1 MLNCT
6 FPMYVA
12 DFKRLAVLFIE
23 SYNYSNI
30 YVLQEKEL

>member
-1 MLNCT
+1 MINCT
-6 FPMYVA
+6 FLMHVA
-12 DFKRLAVLFIE
+12 NFKRLAVLFIE